1 MADVVLYT
9 TMFCPYCHRAK
20 ALLKSKGA
28 HFTEIDVMMDPDKR
42 REMTERSGGGRT
54 VPQILINGTPIGGCD
69 ELHELDRQGRLDPML
84 GIAA

>member
-1 MADVVLYT
+1 MADVVIYT

-20 ALLKSKGA
+20 ALLKAKGVA
-28 HFTEIDVMMDPDKR
+28 FTEIDVMMDPDKW

-54 VPQILINGTPIGGCD
+54 VPQIFIDGKAIGGCD
-69 ELHELDRQGRLDPML
+69 DLHELDRKGRLDPLL